1 MPADGHSGRFR
12 LSTLQIIALLATGA
26 ALIAGVVLQ
35 LRTESAEISQPA
47 APVSQR
53 ANAAAPLVSESALP
67 QDAALGR
74 TKAMLEQQVVM
85 ADQTLCQYQYQT
97 RYPNSSRP
105 VSEHPDQVYP
115 NQPVLERHAMRKAG
129 GGTDSTIQMQS
140 SQNRVYLA
148 QNESA
153 EFVLAAVSQSGQKLP
168 LEAEKVISKGLVFGN
183 TRPVADVVPEM
194 QNTDGMLRIRL
205 APQQTGLATFHGT
218 IRTELNYR
226 VNGQAGRIFWDVIY
240 SPQLPAQWAGTP
252 ADSLHEGA
260 LQFALKLNV
269 SMPGR
274 YVITARVD
282 DARGTPLALLSFNDV
297 LGQGLNTVSMP
308 LAGNLIRDLS
318 PVFPL
323 RLRDIEGYLLK
334 EDADPDRLLLPRL
347 DGERL
352 QTRSYALK
360 AFSDQ
365 EWQSEER
372 TRYLTEFRKDL
383 MLAQGALQKA
393 WPEVA
398 TKGMP
403 RSDCSRQR
411 EVSAQVP

>member
-1 MPADGHSGRFR
+1 MPAKGHSGRFR
-12 LSTLQIIALLATGA
+12 LSGLQIAALTIVIA

-35 LRTESAEISQPA
+35 LRTEQAI
-47 APVSQR
+47 APVV
-53 ANAAAPLVSESALP
+53 AAAGVRPGTASPQATTAALP
-67 QDAALGR
+67 TEAVLGR
-74 TKAMLEQQVVM
+74 SKAMLEQQVVM

-97 RYPNSSRP
+97 RYPNTSRP

-129 GGTDSTIQMQS
+129 GGTDNTIQMQS

-153 EFVLAAVSQSGQKLP
+153 EFVLAAVSQNGQKLP
-168 LEAEKVISKGLVFGN
+168 LEAEKIISKGLVFGN
-183 TRPVADVVPEM
+183 TRPVADVVPDM
-194 QNTDGMLRIRL
+194 QNSDGMLRIRL
-205 APQQTGLATFHGT
+205 TPQQTSLATFHGT
-218 IRTELNYR
+218 IRTELQYR
-226 VNGQAGRIFWDVIY
+226 VNGQAGQIFWDVIY
-240 SPQLPAQWAGTP
+240 SPQLPAQWVGNP
-252 ADSLHEGA
+252 ADSLQEGA
-260 LQFALKLNV
+260 LQFALKLQVNL
-269 SMPGR
+269 PGR

-282 DARGTPLALLSFNDV
+282 DARGTPLALLTFND
-297 LGQGLNTVSMP
+297 LLNQGMNSVRMP
-308 LAGNLIRDLS
+308 LAGNLIRDLN

-347 DGERL
+347 DGECL
-352 QTRSYALK
+352 QTRTYAVK
-360 AFSDQ
+360 GFSDQ

-372 TRYLTEFRKDL
+372 SRYLTEFRKDL

-393 WPEVA
+393 WPEV
-398 TKGMP
+398 TTQTMP